1 MVFAG
6 WPGWPAG
13 RQRLF
18 PAAETIVGASLDQ
31 IAERIAPIAD
41 GLGYELVRVRMTGG
55 QSRPTLQIMAERPDH
70 TMDVDDCAKLSRAIS
85 DAFETDDPFDT
96 EYVLEV
102 SSPGIDRPL
111 TRPKDYADHAGHT
124 AKFELKTPMEGRK
137 RFRGLLLGLSGG
149 DVAIDAEATH
159 TMPAQKMI
167 VPLHN
172 IAEARLVLTND
183 LIAADLKRRKMRDA
197 AEKLKS

>member
-1 MVFAG
+1 M
-6 WPGWPAG
+6 
-13 RQRLF
+13 
-18 PAAETIVGASLDQ
+18 GASLD
-31 IAERIAPIAD
+31 ILAARIEPIAMA
-41 GLGYELVRVRMTGG
+41 LGYELVRVRMTGG

-85 DAFETDDPFDT
+85 DAFEADDPMDT

-111 TRPKDYADHAGHT
+111 TRRNDYDVHAGHV

-137 RFRGLLLGLSGG
+137 RFRGVLRGIEGET
-149 DVAIDAEATH
+149 VAIDAEATH
-159 TMPAQKMI
+159 TMPAGRMV
-167 VPLHN
+167 VPLDN

-183 LIAADLKRRKMRDA
+183 LIAADLKRRKARDA
-197 AEKLKS
+197 AEKLES

>member
-1 MVFAG
+1 M
-6 WPGWPAG
+6 
-13 RQRLF
+13 
-18 PAAETIVGASLDQ
+18 GASLDQ
-31 IAERIAPIAD
+31 IAARVAPIAE

-55 QSRPTLQIMAERPDH
+55 QARPTLQIMAERPDH

-111 TRPKDYADHAGHT
+111 TRVKDYSDHAGHT
-124 AKFELKTPMEGRK
+124 AKFELKSPMEGRK
-137 RFRGLLLGLSGG
+137 RFRGMLRGMNG
-149 DVAIDAEATH
+149 DAVQIDAEATH
-159 TMPAQKMI
+159 TQPAQTMS
-167 VPLHN
+167 VPVHN

-183 LIAADLKRRKMRDA
+183 LIAADLKRRKARDA

>member
-1 MVFAG
+1 M
-6 WPGWPAG
+6 
-13 RQRLF
+13 
-18 PAAETIVGASLDQ
+18 GASLDQ
-31 IAERIAPIAD
+31 IAARIAPIAEE
-41 GLGYELVRVRMTGG
+41 LGYELVRVRMTGG
-55 QSRPTLQIMAERPDH
+55 QQRPTLQVMAERPDH

-111 TRPKDYADHAGHT
+111 TRAKDYVDHAGHV
-124 AKFELKTPMEGRK
+124 AKFELKAPMEGRK
-137 RFRGLLLGLSGG
+137 RFRGTLRGMTG
-149 DVAIDAEATH
+149 DVIAIDAEATH
-159 TMPAQKMI
+159 TQPAQQMS

-183 LIAADLKRRKMRDA
+183 LIAADLKRRKLRDA
-197 AEKLKS
+197 AEKLNS

>member
-1 MVFAG
+1 
-6 WPGWPAG
+6 
-13 RQRLF
+13 L
-18 PAAETIVGASLDQ
+18 GASLDQ
-31 IAERIAPIAD
+31 IAERIAPIAL

-55 QSRPTLQIMAERPDH
+55 QSRPTLQVMAERPDH

-111 TRPKDYADHAGHT
+111 TRAKDYVDHAGHV

-137 RFRGLLLGLSGG
+137 RFRGLLRGLAD
-149 DVAIDAEATH
+149 DVVEVDAEATH
-159 TMPAQKMI
+159 TMPAQRMS

-172 IAEARLVLTND
+172 VAEARLVLTND
-183 LIAADLKRRKMRDA
+183 LIAADLKRRKARDA
-197 AEKLKS
+197 AEKLKT

>member
-6 WPGWPAG
+6 WPWWLAG
-13 RQRLF
+13 RQRHI
-18 PAAETIVGASLDQ
+18 PDVGAVLAASLDQ
-31 IAERIAPIAD
+31 IAARIGPIAE

-55 QSRPTLQIMAERPDH
+55 QARPTLQIMAERPDH

-111 TRPKDYADHAGHT
+111 TRAKDYVDHAGHV

-137 RFRGLLLGLSGG
+137 RFRGTLRGLNDG
-149 DVAIDAEATH
+149 VVVIDADATH
-159 TMPAQKMI
+159 TQPAQPMS

-183 LIAADLKRRKMRDA
+183 LIAADLKRRKLRDA
-197 AEKLKS
+197 AEKQAS